1 MWPRVAELLIGLWL
15 LTSPWVL
22 GDDSAKNAWHINGLI
37 CGLAIVVL
45 SALSFWPAAKRAHLV
60 EIPIGIWVLSFAYF
74 GSTHPASPIVQ
85 SDLLAAL
92 FLLNFA
98 IIPSQ
103 ANVPPISWQWFR
115 ANSSSQRLAPNVVNN
130 VTVTK

>member
-1 MWPRVAELLIGLWL
+1 MMWPRVAELVIGLWI

-22 GDDSAKNAWHINGLI
+22 ADNPGAWHIHSLI
-37 CGLAIVVL
+37 CGLAVVIL
-45 SALSFWPAAKRAHLV
+45 SVLSFWPRLKRAHLA
-60 EIPIGIWVLSFAYF
+60 EIPIGLWVIAFTYF
-74 GSTHPASPIVQ
+74 GSTHPASAIAQ

-103 ANVPPISWQWFR
+103 ANLPPDSWREFEGNTS
-115 ANSSSQRLAPNVVNN
+115 NSASYR
-130 VTVTK
+130 